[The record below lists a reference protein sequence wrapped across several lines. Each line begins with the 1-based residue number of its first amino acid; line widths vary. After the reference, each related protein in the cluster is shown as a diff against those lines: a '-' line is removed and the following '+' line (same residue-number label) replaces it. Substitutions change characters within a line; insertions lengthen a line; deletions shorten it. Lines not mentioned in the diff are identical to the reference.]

1 MKRRL
6 VWVLMACL
14 VFSGCSA
21 LGELFHDAGTMFGV
35 EVEGGPTME
44 APPEPDYELEEALR
58 GQIGL
63 VRAVLVRVSA
73 EGVAAHNRVVAEAER
88 CAGLMV
94 AYHGEPVKPIPV
106 EALEPDGPDGQ
117 IQVEELVAAAEK
129 ARDKAADQL
138 GDHREDEK
146 EWEDAAAA
154 KLQAPSR
161 KRFSISSPYIMLFGA
176 GGLVATLGGLALTLR
191 KTLRQV
197 ALYKGTLGRV
207 FLGVREW
214 LGAPPDKV
222 AKGTPQKG
230 LLDTLSGKM
239 HQPDKDMIEDLYKKT
254 QATG

>member
-21 LGELFHDAGTMFGV
+21 VGQLFHDAGTMFGV
-35 EVEGGPTME
+35 EIEGGPTME
-44 APPEPDYELEEALR
+44 PPPEPDYELAEALR

-73 EGVAAHNRVVAEAER
+73 EGVKAHNALVAEAER
-88 CAGLMV
+88 CAGIMV
-94 AYHGEPVKPIPV
+94 AYHGEPVKPLPV
-106 EALEPDGPDGQ
+106 DVLEPDGPDEQ
-117 IQVEELVAAAEK
+117 IQVEELVAAAAK

-176 GGLVATLGGLALTLR
+176 GGLVATIGGLALTLR
-191 KTLRQV
+191 KSLRSA
-197 ALYKGTLGRV
+197 ALYKGALGRV
-207 FLGVREW
+207 FLGVRAW
-214 LGAPPDKV
+214 LGGPPDEV

-230 LLDTLSGKM
+230 LLTSLSGKM
-239 HQPDKDMIEDLYKKT
+239 HQPDKDLIDALNKKT